1 MIKALLFD
9 INGTVSDILTDESGP
24 EVYRVVANL
33 LSYQGIG
40 LAPDAVRDLFWE
52 INKRQRR
59 DSGEE
64 HPEFDAV
71 KIFAEIIDRHA
82 SSYTLALP
90 VAKRESL
97 PLFLAEAFRAAS
109 RYKLQLYPGVHK
121 VLDALK
127 VNYRLAAVSDGQSVW
142 ARPELYHVG
151 LLDMF
156 DPLII
161 SSDLGFR
168 KPDPRIYQAALA
180 KLDLWPEEVIFIGN
194 DMYRDVWG
202 PHQLGMKTV
211 FFKSNQGDHSPQ
223 NVEADYI
230 IYRFEE
236 LPTAISFVEKKYF
249 NKKI

>member
-9 INGTVSDILTDESGP
+9 VNGTVSDILTDESAR
-24 EVYRVVANL
+24 EVYRVMSNL
-33 LSYQGIG
+33 LSYQGIR
-40 LAPDAVRDLFWE
+40 LAPETVRELFWE

-59 DSGEE
+59 ESIEE

-71 KIFAEIIDRHA
+71 KIFAEIVDQYA

-90 VAKRESL
+90 EAKRGQL

-109 RYKLQLYPGVHK
+109 RFKLELYPGVRA
-121 VLDALK
+121 VLDALAPS
-127 VNYRLAAVSDGQSVW
+127 YRLAAVSDGQAVW
-142 ARPELYHVG
+142 ARPELYFVG
-151 LLDMF
+151 LLELF
-156 DPLII
+156 DPFII

-168 KPDPRIYQAALA
+168 KPDRRIYETALA
-180 KLDLWPEEVIFIGN
+180 RLDLWPEEVIFIGN
-194 DMYRDVWG
+194 DLYRDIWG

-223 NVEADYI
+223 GVEADYI

-236 LPTAISFVEKKYF
+236 LPEAISFIEKKYF

>member
-24 EVYRVVANL
+24 EAYRVVANL
-33 LSYQGIG
+33 LSYQGIELG
-40 LAPDAVRDLFWE
+40 PDAVRELFWE

-59 DSGEE
+59 ESKEE

-82 SSYTLALP
+82 SNYTLSLP
-90 VAKRESL
+90 AAKRGQL

-109 RYKLQLYPGVHK
+109 RYKLQLYPGVRK
-121 VLDALK
+121 ILDALAAK
-127 VNYRLAAVSDGQSVW
+127 YRLAAVSDGQSVW
-142 ARPELYHVG
+142 ARPELQSVG
-151 LLDMF
+151 LLDVF

-168 KPDPRIYQAALA
+168 KPDRRIYEAALA

-194 DMYRDVWG
+194 DMYRDIWG
-202 PHQLGMKTV
+202 PHQLGIKTV

-236 LPTAISFVEKKYF
+236 LPEAVSFIEKKYF

>member
-9 INGTVSDILTDESGP
+9 VNGTVSDILTDESGA
-24 EVYRVVANL
+24 EIYRVLANL
-33 LSYQGIG
+33 LSYQGVE
-40 LAPDAVRDLFWE
+40 LAPDTVRDLFWE

-59 DSGEE
+59 ESLEE

-71 KIFAEIIDRHA
+71 KIFAEIIKEHA
-82 SSYTLALP
+82 SSYTLSLP
-90 VAKRESL
+90 AAKRQYL
-97 PLFLAEAFRAAS
+97 PLFLAETFRAAS
-109 RYKLQLYPGVHK
+109 RYRLQLYPGVRK
-121 VLDALK
+121 VLDSLATR
-127 VNYRLAAVSDGQSVW
+127 YRLAAVSDGQAVW
-142 ARPELYHVG
+142 ARPELHSVG
-151 LLDMF
+151 LLDVF

-168 KPDPRIYQAALA
+168 KPDRRIYQTALD
-180 KLDLWPEEVIFIGN
+180 KLALRPQEVIFVGN
-194 DMYRDVWG
+194 DMYRDIWG
-202 PHQLGMKTV
+202 PHQIGMKTV

-236 LPTAISFVEKKYF
+236 LPEAVSFIEKKYF

>member
-9 INGTVSDILTDESGP
+9 VNGTVSDILTDESGH

-33 LSYQGIG
+33 LSYQGIE
-40 LAPDAVRDLFWE
+40 LAPDAVRELFWE
-52 INKRQRR
+52 INKRQR
-59 DSGEE
+59 SESKEE

-71 KIFAEIIDRHA
+71 KIFAEIMDRHA
-82 SSYTLALP
+82 SNYTLGLP
-90 VAKRESL
+90 AAKREML
-97 PLFLAEAFRAAS
+97 PLFLAETFRAAS
-109 RYKLQLYPGVHK
+109 RYKLQLYPGVRK
-121 VLDALK
+121 VLDALA
-127 VNYRLAAVSDGQSVW
+127 VSYQLAAVSDGQAVW
-142 ARPELYHVG
+142 ARPELYSVG
-151 LLDMF
+151 LLDVF

-168 KPDPRIYQAALA
+168 KPDRRIYEAALA
-180 KLDLWPEEVIFIGN
+180 KMDLWPEEVIFVGN

-223 NVEADYI
+223 GVEADYI

-236 LPTAISFVEKKYF
+236 LPEAIRHIEKKYF
-249 NKKI
+249 DQKI